1 MSYDPFKDP
10 VPRTKPRASGK
21 LWEQFK
27 GHDIYACELKYHG
40 EFGLEAQ
47 NFEAGWL
54 LVGRRFGGFERRDD
68 VSGRSDGPISE
79 RSVSVRI
86 GAAD

>member
-21 LWEQFK
+21 LWELFK

-54 LVGRRFGGFERRDD
+54 LVGRRFDTRALAANWAMLEKEDFEKGGD
-68 VSGRSDGPISE
+68 
-79 RSVSVRI
+79 
-86 GAAD
+86 